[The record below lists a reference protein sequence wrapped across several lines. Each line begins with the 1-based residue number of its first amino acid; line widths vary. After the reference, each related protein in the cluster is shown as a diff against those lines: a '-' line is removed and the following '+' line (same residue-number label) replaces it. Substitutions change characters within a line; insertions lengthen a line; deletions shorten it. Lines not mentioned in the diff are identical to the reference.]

1 LSIHAELL
9 RTYTR
14 YTPVSRGKYRLAELA
29 RRWWRGPYPETA
41 ASRDG
46 RLFVMDRT
54 SGLCDT
60 LFFLGEYERAITE
73 IVREIVHPGDVA
85 VDVGAAFGWYTTLL
99 AELCGPTGM
108 VHAFE
113 PLPEAAALLRRNL
126 LLNGSPTHVRVLTDA
141 IGRAPGATQP
151 LYTFDDLPLGHASL
165 AAGGKRPATRRLVTM
180 TSLDAYLTLNEP
192 RPIAFI
198 KIDAEGGELGVLEGA
213 STIVEAGQPP
223 IWVIEM
229 SVITAR
235 AFGWHPNDLLARLGA
250 GTLYDC
256 YAIDERDGSLVSIT
270 QFGEGEAGANVLCI
284 PRAGRSAPTVQHRL
298 RERRP
303 DDFRLAE

>member
-1 LSIHAELL
+1 MRAELL
-9 RTYTR
+9 RSYTR
-14 YTPVSRGKYRLAELA
+14 YTPIRRGKYRLAELA
-29 RRWWRGPYPETA
+29 RRWWRGQYPETA

-85 VDVGAAFGWYTTLL
+85 LDVGAAFGWYTTLL
-99 AELCGPTGM
+99 AELCGPAGA

-113 PLPEAAALLRRNL
+113 PLPEAAALLHRNL
-126 LLNGSPTHVRVLTDA
+126 RLNGSPAQVRVATEA
-141 IGRAPGATQP
+141 VGRAPGATLP

-165 AAGGKRPATRRLVTM
+165 SAGGRRPATRRLVAL
-180 TSLDAYLTLNEP
+180 TSLDAYLTEREP
-192 RPIAFI
+192 RPVAFV
-198 KIDAEGGELGVLEGA
+198 KVDAEGGELGVLEGA
-213 STIVEAGQPP
+213 TTLIEAAQPP

-235 AFGWHPNDLLARLGA
+235 AFGWHPNDLLARLEA

-256 YAIDERDGSLVSIT
+256 YGIDERDGSLVSIT
-270 QFGEGEAGANVLCI
+270 EFGEGEAGANVLCV
-284 PRAGRSAPTVQHRL
+284 PRAGRSAPTVRHRL
-298 RERRP
+298 RGRRP